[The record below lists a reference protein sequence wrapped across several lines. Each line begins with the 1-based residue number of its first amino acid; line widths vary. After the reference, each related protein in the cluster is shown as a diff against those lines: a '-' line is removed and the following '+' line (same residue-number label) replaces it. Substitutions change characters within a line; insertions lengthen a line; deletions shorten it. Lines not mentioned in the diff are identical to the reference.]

1 MSTSPQIQRN
11 SSIELLRIILM
22 VLIIS
27 FHFIG
32 DAYGLANMTT
42 YNYSDDTL
50 LSKLVA
56 HGSGILAVPCFI
68 LLTGYYGLNFK
79 VKKFINILLQCFTY
93 SFILYWIL
101 AYFNSNFSIKIAT
114 YQFFCFQPGW
124 WFIWCYIILYLLSPV
139 INKLLNFPPPLFILI
154 TFTIIY
160 IQVGF
165 WIRTQTALTLF
176 YILSMY
182 VLGMGAKQYIHWNT
196 KKLLATLILSG
207 LCFYGMILF
216 SYYYDKPSIMRF
228 VCSYYNPFVT
238 AMCIA
243 IVMLT
248 MKIKFTSSIINWL
261 SNGCLA
267 AYLLHYEHQSGLY
280 QYLLHFFEGYARF
293 PYHKFIIYAFLIY
306 FGAIV
311 IEKIRSKFMSG
322 LLFKTSAYI
331 ETQINRYSRVETR

>member
-139 INKLLNFPPPLFILI
+139 INKLLNSPPH
-154 TFTIIY
+154 Y
-160 IQVGF
+160 
-165 WIRTQTALTLF
+165 F
-176 YILSMY
+176 YL
-182 VLGMGAKQYIHWNT
+182 
-196 KKLLATLILSG
+196 
-207 LCFYGMILF
+207 
-216 SYYYDKPSIMRF
+216 
-228 VCSYYNPFVT
+228 
-238 AMCIA
+238 
-243 IVMLT
+243 
-248 MKIKFTSSIINWL
+248 
-261 SNGCLA
+261 
-267 AYLLHYEHQSGLY
+267 
-280 QYLLHFFEGYARF
+280 
-293 PYHKFIIYAFLIY
+293 
-306 FGAIV
+306 
-311 IEKIRSKFMSG
+311 
-322 LLFKTSAYI
+322 
-331 ETQINRYSRVETR
+331 